1 MKMTQTGIVVI
12 GIDHGYGNIKT
23 ANTITPTG
31 VTAYDKK
38 PAFEGNILF
47 YDNTYYKIGDV
58 HKTYIPDKSEDM
70 DNYICTLYGI
80 ARELSRENTVKTDCS
95 SRRKAL
101 IILAFPCS
109 CQMLSQSTK
118 GTRLPNPN

>member
-1 MKMTQTGIVVI
+1 MKMTKNGTAVI

-31 VTAYDKK
+31 VTAYETK

-80 ARELSRENTVKTDCS
+80 ARELSREGQVFCWHRSGNLFIPAREGIS
-95 SRRKAL
+95 FFYR
-101 IILAFPCS
+101 I
-109 CQMLSQSTK
+109 
-118 GTRLPNPN
+118 TRFGNR